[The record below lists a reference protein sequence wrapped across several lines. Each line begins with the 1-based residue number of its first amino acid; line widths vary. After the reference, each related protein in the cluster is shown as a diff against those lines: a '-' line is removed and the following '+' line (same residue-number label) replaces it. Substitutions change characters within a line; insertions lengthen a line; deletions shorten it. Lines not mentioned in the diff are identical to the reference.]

1 MQAKKYKYPLQGYK
15 QNLLGPLKTRLKRA
29 KLPLK
34 SEILGSKRVK
44 LGVKNYEST
53 TKLERQNGAKCR
65 FYS

>member
-1 MQAKKYKYPLQGYK
+1 MQAKKYKYPLQWYK
-15 QNLLGPLKTRLKRA
+15 QNLLEPLKTRLKRA
-29 KLPLK
+29 KWWLK
-34 SEILGSKRVK
+34 SELLGHKRVK

>member
-1 MQAKKYKYPLQGYK
+1 MKGKKHKNTPQMYK
-15 QNLLGPLKTRLKRA
+15 QNLLEPLKTRLKRA
-29 KLPLK
+29 KWWLK
-34 SEILGSKRVK
+34 SELLGHKRVK